1 MAACGMEEKLDGPAP
16 GSVVV
21 QIAEPAHVP
30 DAAVNGGGANLQLR
44 YDTLNWAA
52 ETNLTLQDVYQSL
65 QAELDARISPVRLAM
80 SPRVPMLHR
89 GPPVQDEI
97 RVLCRGESPPSFDER
112 SAKLAEAH
120 MDVDELDRL
129 KSFNR
134 YFRFRTTYSPVWL
147 RDEFLNASKVTLLPR
162 LR

>member
-1 MAACGMEEKLDGPAP
+1 
-16 GSVVV
+16 
-21 QIAEPAHVP
+21 
-30 DAAVNGGGANLQLR
+30 
-44 YDTLNWAA
+44 
-52 ETNLTLQDVYQSL
+52 
-65 QAELDARISPVRLAM
+65 
-80 SPRVPMLHR
+80 MLHR

-129 KSFNR
+129 KPSNH
-134 YFRFRTTYSPVWL
+134 YFKTTYSQVWL

>member
-1 MAACGMEEKLDGPAP
+1 
-16 GSVVV
+16 
-21 QIAEPAHVP
+21 
-30 DAAVNGGGANLQLR
+30 
-44 YDTLNWAA
+44 
-52 ETNLTLQDVYQSL
+52 
-65 QAELDARISPVRLAM
+65 
-80 SPRVPMLHR
+80 MLHR

-97 RVLCRGESPPSFDER
+97 RVLCGGESPQSFDER

-129 KSFNR
+129 KPKPFNR

-147 RDEFLNASKVTLLPR
+147 RDEFLNASKVPLLPC